1 MIASATLLI
10 LIFISGSTSSQT
22 TSSAVIIKTTNLR
35 QRQLATSGDNK
46 VINQPDQRPPELESR
61 TSSRNLQI
69 SDRAEE
75 ALAEVG
81 MIIPLLI
88 SADKRTDIPSSSP
101 STWPSESPTNSPI
114 SSEPTQV
121 VSFCVYW
128 SKFLSFLFYYDMMRP
143 NTHSTQSH
151 LKFLSAHHITNF

>member
-1 MIASATLLI
+1 MIASATFLMLTLM
-10 LIFISGSTSSQT
+10 LIFICSTSLQT
-22 TSSAVIIKTTNLR
+22 TSSAVIIKTINLR
-35 QRQLATSGDNK
+35 QRQLAISSDDK
-46 VINQPDQRPPELESR
+46 VINHPDQRPPELESR

-75 ALAEVG
+75 ALGEVG

-88 SADKRTDIPSSSP
+88 SADNTDIPSSSP

-121 VSFCVYW
+121 VSFCALLV
-128 SKFLSFLFYYDMMRP
+128 
-143 NTHSTQSH
+143 
-151 LKFLSAHHITNF
+151 